1 MSHRVSF
8 HRASI
13 ATQNLVLFGGLRDGL
28 SAASRS
34 RLSVSLYGSRDRTG
48 GTQHRDRLALHGD
61 LDPSLADIAVILLSS
76 SLRGWYSTE
85 KSFH

>member
-1 MSHRVSF
+1 L
-8 HRASI
+8 A
-13 ATQNLVLFGGLRDGL
+13 NCLRDSL
-28 SAASRS
+28 SAAGTS
-34 RLSVSLYGSRDRTG
+34 RLPVSLYGGRDLIAG
-48 GTQHRDRLALHGD
+48 MQHRDRRALHGD

>member
-1 MSHRVSF
+1 VPYRVSF
-8 HRASI
+8 HCASI
-13 ATQNLVLFGGLRDGL
+13 ATQNLVLSGGRRDGL
-28 SAASRS
+28 FAAGTS
-34 RLSVSLYGSRDRTG
+34 RLSVSLYGGRDPAAG
-48 GTQHRDRLALHGD
+48 MQHRYRLTLHGD